1 MLQRTNLGWPETP
14 FGSVT
19 RPVQKPATW
28 LTGISLL
35 WGEAGDEPILMGAA
49 AVLMKIHR
57 TQSSPVSAPLMNFG
71 YRVLLPQAMGE
82 TGTIVRQLDILLVQA
97 RRQAQILAW
106 HNGADD
112 LHVLQQLPRPEGE
125 PRHPGVTA
133 IADAWKDRTTRERGT
148 VRCVDTSCDLGPA
161 GLISDTAAAHGLEPL
176 KSFAGHQQQASAQ
189 EACEAL
195 AEERAAAFSP
205 DALAASVLSSALTTA
220 LLGGKHTGRLH
231 WEEPLSIFGA
241 LSETAWEAAPS
252 LLGGVAATRSE

>member
-1 MLQRTNLGWPETP
+1 MLERTNLGWPETP

-35 WGEAGDEPILMGAA
+35 WGEAGDEPMLMGAA

-57 TQSSPVSAPLMNFG
+57 TQSLPVSAPLMNFG
-71 YRVLLPQAMGE
+71 FRVLLPEAMGE
-82 TGTIVRQLDILLVQA
+82 TAAIVSQLDVLLVQA
-97 RRQAQILAW
+97 RRKSQILAW

-112 LHVLQQLPRPEGE
+112 LHVLRQLPRAEGE

-133 IADAWKDRTTRERGT
+133 LAEAWKDRTIRERGT
-148 VRCVDTSCDLGPA
+148 VHCVDTSHDLRPA

-176 KSFAGHQQQASAQ
+176 KSFAGVQQQDSAQ
-189 EACEAL
+189 DACEAL
-195 AEERAAAFSP
+195 AEGRLAAFSP
-205 DALAASVLSSALTTA
+205 DALAGSVLSSALATA

-231 WEEPLSIFGA
+231 WEEPLSLFQA
-241 LSETAWEAAPS
+241 MSEAAWEAAPS
-252 LLGGVAATRSE
+252 FLGGVASARSE